1 MGMSRDVSGRLEG
14 QHVSGREIGPT
25 RYCTEYSVP
34 RTVLYLQTW
43 WLQAGGTVPGDRG
56 VRRRPAVAER
66 LAEGR
71 GGKGD
76 EMTWVGWRWTAQGG
90 RV

>member
-1 MGMSRDVSGRLEG
+1 MGMSRDVSGRLEE

-25 RYCTEYSVP
+25 RYCT
-34 RTVLYLQTW
+34 YLEVQTW
-43 WLQAGGTVPGDRG
+43 WLQAGGTRTGRQG
-56 VRRRPAVAER
+56 RATEASGGG
-66 LAEGR
+66 AAWEGR